1 MPNSPYY
8 DSSLKP
14 IAYNPKKAI
23 EILESE
29 GWNDTNGNGTRDKM
43 VNGRLVEMEIDF
55 LASQR
60 PLGQKVGLLLQDNA
74 KQAGVKVNMV
84 IKEGRKMTESLYG
97 HDFEASASA
106 TGLSLAPYDPYQ
118 RWHSDNAILGKGNI
132 FGYVNQRNDDLI
144 GQIRDIEDEA
154 GRMQAY
160 KEFQELMYDEQPV
173 IYLYSP
179 VQKFVLN
186 KRFKGLFSDKRPG
199 YFVGS
204 FELTA
209 E

>member
-1 MPNSPYY
+1 
-8 DSSLKP
+8 
-14 IAYNPKKAI
+14 
-23 EILESE
+23 
-29 GWNDTNGNGTRDKM
+29 
-43 VNGRLVEMEIDF
+43 
-55 LASQR
+55 
-60 PLGQKVGLLLQDNA
+60 
-74 KQAGVKVNMV
+74 
-84 IKEGRKMTESLYG
+84 MTESLYG

-118 RWHSDNAILGKGNI
+118 SWHSDNAILGKGNI